1 MKVFFYVVF
10 LFLIL
15 SGCSLNPNS
24 EFWNVKAI
32 NNNKSNEY
40 NDTNE
45 SSNKILNNS
54 YELIKQQIIDYGK
67 KKDFPDISE

>member
-24 EFWNVKAI
+24 EFWNVEAI

-45 SSNKILNNS
+45 ITNKILNNS

>member
-1 MKVFFYVVF
+1 MKEFFYVVV

-24 EFWNVKAI
+24 EFWNVEVI

-45 SSNKILNNS
+45 ITNKILNNS
-54 YELIKQQIIDYGK
+54 YELMKQQIIDYGK